1 MLLSEIVNEEVN
13 AFVLRQPKK
22 YLDLNWPARAIVH
35 PKNDFVETSVTIL
48 LLVFVVNIINDI
60 FNVLHDMGLQSM
72 FLLQYLKYMKMSYF
86 WKSCVSVAML
96 KISPYTG
103 V

>member
-1 MLLSEIVNEEVN
+1 MWIDRCVSGGGLCKKWLKYVMNWYLAMLLSEIVNEEVN
-13 AFVLRQPKK
+13 AFVLSILHKVAKK
-22 YLDLNWPARAIVH
+22 IFRLKLTSTIVH

-72 FLLQYLKYMKMSYF
+72 FLL
-86 WKSCVSVAML
+86 
-96 KISPYTG
+96 
-103 V
+103 